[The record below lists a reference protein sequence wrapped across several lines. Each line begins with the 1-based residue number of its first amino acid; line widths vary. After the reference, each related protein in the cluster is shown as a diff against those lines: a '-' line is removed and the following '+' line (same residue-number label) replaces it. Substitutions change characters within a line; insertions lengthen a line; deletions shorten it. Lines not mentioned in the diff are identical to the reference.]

1 MTKLYHMEI
10 FYSYLNSI
18 LLGFVQAITEFLPIS
33 SSGHLIIFR
42 DLTNTQFSYGL
53 AFDSVLQL
61 ATTLSVVVYFRKDI
75 YRLIKSG
82 LLMLRG
88 KLDNKSDKIM
98 ILGII
103 IGTIPAIIFGILLE
117 DLMDSVFRNSLLV
130 AGTLALG
137 SAIMYLADKLSRED
151 CKISIKNSLLIGFF
165 QSIALIPGMSRSGM
179 SISGG
184 LLLGL
189 KREVAIKF
197 SFLLAIPILIG
208 SGVKKFLD
216 LGSTGVLGSIGGEL
230 IAGSLV
236 SFIFG
241 LVVIRFLI
249 TYLKN
254 NSFNLFICY
263 RLVLA
268 GLIVL
273 FWIF

>member
-1 MTKLYHMEI
+1 MEI